1 MPELRANVTFATTTE
16 SVELLARVGIVDSP
30 PGHMAADVDFD
41 TAAALLLQPTLGL
54 VAPGDTVE
62 NLAVIPSWQVAGV
75 DPGVFFTDD
84 DIKIGADLDS
94 CARSWSVTLVASS
107 GTRASQ
113 DFTKNPLGY
122 ELDVG
127 GPPPGFEVPID
138 FALTLLG
145 RGDPAPAITIPL
157 LTGGYADPGGSS
169 KRTFNDE
176 AHTMEL
182 SGGGR
187 ASLFS
192 SRQVDLKLPAN
203 HGNTH
208 GELVILLMQAAL
220 VPDELIGIDPT
231 IGARRTVALDIR
243 CAALWPL
250 IHEILRPL
258 GLVVM
263 DSPEDGVFRTVSFA
277 VGDGEPAVMTIGP
290 KDIVASDGVT
300 TSASALGATCY
311 SVTGER
317 LQDPA
322 SGSGTSS
329 GTVTT
334 PVVVSIFRDGFTL
347 PVAVASQSTGGAISS
362 TGSGP
367 FGPPTDG
374 VLVNRVTVEAT
385 TVDGCPGLTKTT
397 VENFNN
403 PPAARY
409 VAVGTPTGEPR
420 GYRSGFFFGT
430 IPSVDDSQQMK
441 TYQSDRFQIFS
452 EEWSIPIFEDRTDED
467 GADFKVRVG
476 TTGRFAGWRN
486 IEASIKNRGAVD
498 NPWELENYTTGRF
511 LSPSF
516 AGRLFDRDRYFAGPN
531 TPDASFPSGSNPTY
545 PSFGFVV
552 TRYLK
557 VVNES
562 REVDDCRY
570 ETAVE
575 TETIAYDRRQGQTQ
589 LYADGSSSPTS
600 SLVGLSSS
608 IREDRVDQSNGFLRV
623 RTGTDIEGDALDT
636 EVVQGASQGLPSAE
650 TCSTASLDRDRQES
664 FTVND
669 ICLERL
675 DGAGDPAVNFN
686 APEELSSDFVETEAE
701 ARSWALLELA
711 LLISPDVELS
721 LNSPNPTLDAG
732 KNVTLNLPE
741 KGYPGIVAKIVQME
755 TTIGAKT
762 TQHTLICRINL
773 LE

>member
-30 PGHMAADVDFD
+30 PGHLAADVDFD
-41 TAAALLLQPTLGL
+41 TDAALLLQPTLGL
-54 VAPGDTVE
+54 LVPGDTVE
-62 NLAVIPSWQVAGV
+62 NPAVQLSWQVAGV

-84 DIKIGADLDS
+84 DVKITADLDT
-94 CARSWSVTLVASS
+94 CARSWQVTIVASS
-107 GTRASQ
+107 GTRAGG

-122 ELDVG
+122 ELDTG
-127 GPPPGFEVPID
+127 GPPPGLAVPVD
-138 FALTLLG
+138 FALTLIG
-145 RGDPAPAITIPL
+145 RGNPAPIVKIPL
-157 LTGGYADPGGSS
+157 LTGGFADPGGQE
-169 KRTFNDE
+169 KRTCNAD

-187 ASLFS
+187 AALFS

-231 IGARRTVALDIR
+231 IGAPRTVALDIK
-243 CAALWPL
+243 CEALWPL

-277 VGDGEPAVMTIGP
+277 VGDGEPSVMTIGP
-290 KDIVASDGVT
+290 KDIVAADGVT
-300 TSASALGATCY
+300 TSVSALGASCY
-311 SVTGER
+311 TITGER
-317 LQDPA
+317 LQDTS

-347 PVAVASQSTGGAISS
+347 PVAVASQSAGGAIIP

-374 VLVNRVTVEAT
+374 VRISRVTVEST
-385 TVDGCPGLTKTT
+385 TVDGCPGLVKTT

-403 PPAARY
+403 PPGSRYTAA
-409 VAVGTPTGEPR
+409 GTPTGELR
-420 GYRSGFFFGT
+420 GHRTGFFFGT
-430 IPSVDDSQQMK
+430 IPVPDDSQLMK

-452 EEWSIPIFEDRTDED
+452 EEWQIPIFEDRIDEA
-467 GADFKVRVG
+467 GEPFKVRVG

-486 IEASIKNRGAVD
+486 IDAAIKSRGAAD
-498 NPWELENYTTGRF
+498 NPWELENYITGRF
-511 LSPSF
+511 LSASF
-516 AGRLFDRDRYFAGPN
+516 SGLLFDRHRYFAGPN

-545 PSFGFVV
+545 PGFGFVV
-552 TRYLK
+552 NRYLK

-562 REVDDCRY
+562 REVDDCRQ

-575 TETIAYDRRQGQTQ
+575 TETIAYDRKQGQTQ
-589 LYADGSSSPTS
+589 QYADGTSSPTA
-600 SLVGLSSS
+600 SLVGLSSTV
-608 IREDRVDQSNGFLRV
+608 REDRVDQSDSFLKI
-623 RTGTDIEGDALDT
+623 RTGFDIEGEALDT
-636 EVVQGASQGLPSAE
+636 EVTRGASQGLPSAE
-650 TCSTASLDRDRQES
+650 TCSVASLDRDRQES
-664 FTVND
+664 FTVTD
-669 ICLERL
+669 ICLGRL
-675 DGAGDPAVNFN
+675 DGFGDPVVNFN

-701 ARSWALLELA
+701 ATEWALIELA
-711 LLISPDVELS
+711 LKTSPDVEIS

-741 KGYPGIVAKIVQME
+741 KGYPGTLAKIVQIE
-755 TTIGAKT
+755 TTVGAKT
-762 TQHTLICRINL
+762 TQHKLMCRINL